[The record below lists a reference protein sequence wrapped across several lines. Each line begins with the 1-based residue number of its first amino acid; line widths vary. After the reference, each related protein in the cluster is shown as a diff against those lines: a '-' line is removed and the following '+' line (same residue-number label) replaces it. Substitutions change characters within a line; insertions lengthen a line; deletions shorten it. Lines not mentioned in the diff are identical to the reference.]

1 MMAKKAIVQDRR
13 TLDELYAGSALTF
26 IGQSDEDGNVKDIF
40 DWIEGHTPLKRREVY
55 VIKGELM
62 NREYG
67 LTGDNAYWPGLTL
80 LCFRLDDMETPMK
93 LAIPRLQVGGWWFDD
108 VVDSNACKQARIDG
122 RAED

>member
-1 MMAKKAIVQDRR
+1 MMEKTIVQNRR

-40 DWIEGHTPLKRREVY
+40 DWIEGHTPLKRREAY

-67 LTGDNAYWPGLTL
+67 LTGDNAYRPDLTI
-80 LCFRLDDMETPMK
+80 LCFRLDDMEAPMK
-93 LAIPRLQVGGWWFDD
+93 LAIPRFQVGGFWFDD
-108 VVDSNACKQARIDG
+108 VVDNNAR
-122 RAED
+122 REAEKNGKGED